1 MGKLNPP
8 APLSNDVDFS
18 EFCSGE
24 EQLDYWLQRR
34 ALKNEVT
41 GPSRTYVVCDQKR
54 VVAYYA
60 IATGSVMQIESPGKI
75 KRNMP
80 DSIPVIIL
88 GRLAIDE
95 NWQGKGLGSGL
106 LKDALLRAS
115 EISQQVSV
123 RALVVQA
130 MSESAK
136 QFYLHHGFMVSPVDE
151 MRLLMPL

>member
-1 MGKLNPP
+1 MTD
-8 APLSNDVDFS
+8 A
-18 EFCSGE
+18 
-24 EQLDYWLQRR
+24 
-34 ALKNEVT
+34 
-41 GPSRTYVVCDQKR
+41 SRTYVVCDQKR

-60 IATGSVMQIESPGKI
+60 IATGSVRQIESPGKI

-80 DSIPVIIL
+80 DPISVIVL

-95 NWQGKGLGSGL
+95 GWQGKGLGSGL

-115 EISQQVSV
+115 EIAQQAGV

-136 QFYLHHGFMVSPVDE
+136 QFYLHHGFMVPPVNE
-151 MRLLMPL
+151 MKLLMAL

>member
-1 MGKLNPP
+1 MGKLSPP
-8 APLSNDVDFS
+8 APIGDDVDFS
-18 EFCSGE
+18 EFHSGE
-24 EQLDYWLQRR
+24 EQLDYWLKRR

-41 GPSRTYVVCDQKR
+41 GASRTYVVCDQKR

-80 DSIPVIIL
+80 DPIPVIIL

-95 NWQGKGLGSGL
+95 DWQGKGLGSGL

-115 EISQQVSV
+115 GIAQQVGV
-123 RALVVQA
+123 RALVIQA

-151 MRLLMPL
+151 MKLLIPL

>member
-1 MGKLNPP
+1 MGELSPP
-8 APLSNDVDFS
+8 VPISNDVDFS

-24 EQLDYWLQRR
+24 EQRDYWLKRR

-41 GPSRTYVVCDQKR
+41 GASRNYVVCDQKR
-54 VVAYYA
+54 VIAYYN

-80 DSIPVIIL
+80 DLILVIIL

-95 NWQGKGLGSGL
+95 SWQGKGLGSGL

-115 EISQQVSV
+115 EISQQVGV

-130 MSESAK
+130 MLESAK
-136 QFYLHHGFMVSPVDE
+136 RFYLHHGFMVSPVDE
-151 MRLLMPL
+151 MKLLIPL

>member
-1 MGKLNPP
+1 MGKLSPP
-8 APLSNDVDFS
+8 APLSTDVDFS

-24 EQLDYWLQRR
+24 EQLDYWLKRR

-41 GPSRTYVVCDQKR
+41 GASRTYVVCDQKR

-80 DSIPVIIL
+80 DPIPVIIL

-95 NWQGKGLGSGL
+95 DWQGKGLGSGL

-115 EISQQVSV
+115 EISQQVGV

-151 MRLLMPL
+151 MKLLMPL

>member
-1 MGKLNPP
+1 MGKLSSPKP
-8 APLSNDVDFS
+8 ITSEADFS

-24 EQLDYWLQRR
+24 ELLDYWLKRR
-34 ALKNEVT
+34 ALKNEVS
-41 GPSRTYVVCDQKR
+41 GASRTYIVCDDDR

-60 IATGSVMQIESPGKI
+60 IATGSLMQLEAPGKI

-80 DSIPVIIL
+80 DPIPVIIL

-106 LKDALLRAS
+106 LKDVLQRSL
-115 EISQQVSV
+115 QVAEQVGV

-130 MSESAK
+130 MSESARE
-136 QFYLHHGFMVSPVDE
+136 FYLHHGFLVSPIDD
-151 MRLLMPL
+151 MKLMMPL

>member
-1 MGKLNPP
+1 MGKLSPP
-8 APLSNDVDFS
+8 VPLSNDVDFS

-24 EQLDYWLQRR
+24 EQLDYWLKRR

-41 GPSRTYVVCDQKR
+41 GASRTYVVCDQKR

-60 IATGSVMQIESPGKI
+60 IATGSVMQIESLGKV

-80 DSIPVIIL
+80 DPIPVIVL

-95 NWQGKGLGSGL
+95 DWQGKGLGSGL
-106 LKDALLRAS
+106 LKDALLRAL
-115 EISQQVSV
+115 EIAQQVGV

-130 MSESAK
+130 K
-136 QFYLHHGFMVSPVDE
+136 RFYLHHGFIVFWL
-151 MRLLMPL
+151 MR